1 MGTPEAQPPV
11 NPPPPPV
18 DQQPPAQQPPV
29 DQQPPAQ
36 QPPVDQ
42 QPPAQQPPPA
52 AAGPDIACP
61 ADAFFCSGFE
71 SGFPAGTAN
80 IVGGGQVPDAFAL
93 DTSQSNSGAQA
104 LLLPPQPNSRFIYRV
119 LAVPVPTQQFWARMF
134 IRTDVAFGSSNSHE
148 SLFAPSTG
156 DLTQDNNNEGTRIE
170 LSEQFGYMLL
180 NVSDTTPEP
189 AVRRQLAANEWHCV
203 EARYDGDAGEVEIFA
218 NGEQFINDS
227 AALFQRDFQT
237 FRLGYMQF
245 NGTVRSVWY
254 DDVILSPNRVGC
266 N

>member
-1 MGTPEAQPPV
+1 
-11 NPPPPPV
+11 
-18 DQQPPAQQPPV
+18 
-29 DQQPPAQ
+29 
-36 QPPVDQ
+36 
-42 QPPAQQPPPA
+42 
-52 AAGPDIACP
+52 
-61 ADAFFCSGFE
+61 
-71 SGFPAGTAN
+71 
-80 IVGGGQVPDAFAL
+80 
-93 DTSQSNSGAQA
+93 
-104 LLLPPQPNSRFIYRV
+104 
-119 LAVPVPTQQFWARMF
+119 MF

-148 SLFAPSTG
+148 ALFAPSTG

-189 AVRRQLAANEWHCV
+189 AVRTQLAANEWHCV

-218 NGEQFINDS
+218 NGEQFIND
-227 AALFQRDFQT
+227 AAPLFQRDFQS